1 MEDELLTIGR
11 FARLC
16 RVGAGRLREYEEL
29 GLVQPVRVDA
39 DSGYRYYARSQARD
53 VLTAEL
59 LLDAGVPLAVVA
71 DVLRGDE
78 RTRTVVLQAERER
91 LAERADRDTGRI
103 GVLTRLAQGGLPD
116 HEVVREHEPERRL
129 AAVHLECGPGGLGEC
144 TEEGVRRLL
153 GAIEAAGTPWIPPL
167 IGLLPLDLAEGMRVG
182 IAAETEEDEVPRG
195 AERAVL
201 PAADV
206 ASTMHEGP
214 CAHLPLAYNALFTW
228 IHDQGLQP
236 HGPARETY
244 LATPGETDPDEQL
257 TRIAVPIEPRRAGDG
272 EAGDAET

>member
-1 MEDELLTIGR
+1 MRGVEDDLLTIGR

-29 GLVQPVRVDA
+29 GLLHPVRVDA

-59 LLDAGVPLAVVA
+59 LLGADVPLAVVA
-71 DVLRGDE
+71 DVLQGDE

-103 GVLTRLAQGGLPD
+103 GILTRLAQGGPPG
-116 HEVVREHEPERRL
+116 HEVAREHDPERRL
-129 AAVHLECGPGGLGEC
+129 AAVHLECGPGDLGAC

-153 GAIEAAGTPWIPPL
+153 GAIEAAGTPWLPPL
-167 IGLLPLDLAEGMRVG
+167 IGLVPLDLAEGMRIGV
-182 IAAETEEDEVPRG
+182 AAETEEDEVPRG
-195 AERAVL
+195 TEPVVL

-206 ASTMHEGP
+206 AATLHEGP
-214 CAHLPLAYNALFTW
+214 CAHLPLAYHALFTW
-228 IHDQGLQP
+228 IHDQDLQP

-244 LATPGETDPDEQL
+244 LSTPGEDDPDERL
-257 TRIAVPIEPRRAGDG
+257 TRIAVPIEPRRAE
-272 EAGDAET
+272 EAPG